1 MDALPDADTIRRLDW
16 SSGQSLGHSNQG
28 EARRF
33 QVDHHDL
40 VIKAPRGRGPLKQLH
55 ARSLKREFR
64 AYQRLTGLAGFARC
78 HGLIDGQW
86 LAMDY
91 VEGQSFR
98 DAILADREDFFARLL
113 TIIQAMHA
121 AGVAHGDLKR
131 KANLLVSPAL
141 HPVIID
147 LGTAVL
153 RPASGHGPRQWLFD
167 FMRQTDLNAWVKLK
181 YNGYT
186 GVSAQDQSHLRRSRL
201 ERLLSQLRRR

>member
-1 MDALPDADTIRRLDW
+1 MDALPDPDTIRQLDW
-16 SSGQSLGHSNQG
+16 SSGRSLGKSNQG

-33 QVDHHDL
+33 QIDRHDL
-40 VIKAPRGRGPLKQLH
+40 VIKAPRGRGPLRQLH
-55 ARSLKREFR
+55 VRSLKREHQ
-64 AYQRLTGLAGFARC
+64 AYQRLAGLAGFPRC

-86 LAMDY
+86 LVMDY
-91 VEGQSFR
+91 VEGPAFR
-98 DAILADREDFFARLL
+98 DATLADRDAFFARLL

-131 KANLLVSPAL
+131 KANLLVSPRQQ
-141 HPVIID
+141 PVIID

-153 RPASGHGPRQWLFD
+153 RPASGRGPGQWLFN

-181 YNGYT
+181 YNGY
-186 GVSAQDQSHLRRSRL
+186 QDISMEDRQYLKRSRL

>member
-1 MDALPDADTIRRLDW
+1 MDALPDPDTIRQLDW
-16 SSGQSLGHSNQG
+16 SSGQSLGQSNQG

-33 QVDHHDL
+33 RLDSGDL
-40 VIKAPRGRGPLKQLH
+40 VIKTPRGRGPLRQLH
-55 ARSLKREFR
+55 ARSLRREYR
-64 AYQRLTGLAGFARC
+64 AYQRLAGLAGFPRC
-78 HGLIDGQW
+78 LGLIDGQR

-91 VEGQSFR
+91 VEGEAFR
-98 DAILADREDFFARLL
+98 DARLADRDAFFARLL

-131 KANLLVSPAL
+131 KANLLVTRDQS
-141 HPVIID
+141 PVIID

-153 RPASGHGPRQWLFD
+153 RPASGRGPGQWLFH

-181 YNGYT
+181 YGGYQN
-186 GVSAQDQSHLRRSRL
+186 VSTEDRQHLKRSRL